1 MCHSLLKYSVNSFR
15 IIKTEHLLLSV
26 IIIVKLAVTSSHNV
40 CCCLFSYNSMSQSI
54 YSLDLWHI
62 HLQTGVKD
70 LQNELLKSL
79 QKKKKKIL
87 RGHCKWTLHVLHT
100 LCVLWNEST
109 IQRDL
114 FLHLDRVHRFVEIEL
129 SESRRLM
136 WKNGLL
142 SENLFSPFRAPSLF
156 QMLQHHRL
164 SQLEAFFSAPA
175 VNEISKGSGEES
187 LTTHLE
193 SRLCWLQSS
202 WKTTELWD
210 II

>member
-1 MCHSLLKYSVNSFR
+1 
-15 IIKTEHLLLSV
+15 
-26 IIIVKLAVTSSHNV
+26 
-40 CCCLFSYNSMSQSI
+40 MSQSI

-79 QKKKKKIL
+79 QKKKKIL

-100 LCVLWNEST
+100 LCVLWNEYA

-129 SESRRLM
+129 SERLM

-142 SENLFSPFRAPSLF
+142 SENLFSPFRAPSPF
-156 QMLQHHRL
+156 QTLQCHRL
-164 SQLEAFFSAPA
+164 SQLEALFSAPA

-187 LTTHLE
+187 LITHLE
-193 SRLCWLQSS
+193 SRLWWLQAS